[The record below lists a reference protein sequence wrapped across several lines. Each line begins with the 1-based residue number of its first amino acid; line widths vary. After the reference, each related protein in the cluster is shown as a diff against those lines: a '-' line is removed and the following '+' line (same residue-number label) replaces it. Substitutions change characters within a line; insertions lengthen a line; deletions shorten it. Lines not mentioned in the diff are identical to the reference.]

1 MGVFVAIANQLSSEI
16 KKTIDVCF
24 KMAGNCN
31 EPHQI
36 QIKMWFLRTA
46 DEVYLRDVK
55 LSARGIFTIDN
66 ALFVFVAT
74 TIGTY
79 VTVIFQ
85 SASK

>member
-1 MGVFVAIANQLSSEI
+1 MAIANQLSSEI
-16 KKTIDVCF
+16 RKIIDVCF
-24 KMAGNCN
+24 KMAENCN

-46 DEVYLRDVK
+46 DEVYLRDFK
-55 LSARGIFTIDN
+55 LSARGFFTVDN

-79 VTVIFQ
+79 VTVVFQ